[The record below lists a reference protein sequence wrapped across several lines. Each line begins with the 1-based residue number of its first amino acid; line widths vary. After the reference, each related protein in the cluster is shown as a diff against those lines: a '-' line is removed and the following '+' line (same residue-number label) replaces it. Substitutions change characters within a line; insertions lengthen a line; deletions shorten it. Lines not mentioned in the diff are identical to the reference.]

1 MIYILLI
8 LIGIILIIFSREA
21 NGKPEKSAED
31 SFHNIM
37 KNKDLDTTKY
47 DLELIAIRKDMA
59 ESILDLQK
67 EIQEVR
73 NMIIH
78 NYSYEEKT
86 DNNIKIDCK
95 EDDINTDYEEKG
107 IISEI
112 NFNNIS
118 KSKKGYEN
126 EKVHNIKKL
135 IEQGKNDDEICS
147 LLGIG
152 KGEVLLIRGLYK

>member
-8 LIGIILIIFSREA
+8 LIGIILIVLSRES
-21 NGKPEKSAED
+21 NSKTEKYSEN
-31 SFHNIM
+31 SFENIM
-37 KNKDLDTTKY
+37 KNKNLDTTKY

-78 NYSYEEKT
+78 NHSYEEKT
-86 DNNIKIDCK
+86 DNNIKIDYK

-126 EKVHNIKKL
+126 EKVGNIK
-135 IEQGKNDDEICS
+135 N
-147 LLGIG
+147 
-152 KGEVLLIRGLYK
+152 

>member
-8 LIGIILIIFSREA
+8 LIGIILIVLSRES
-21 NGKPEKSAED
+21 NSKTEKYSEN
-31 SFHNIM
+31 SFENIM
-37 KNKDLDTTKY
+37 KNKNLDTTKY

-78 NYSYEEKT
+78 NHSNEEKT
-86 DNNIKIDCK
+86 DNNIKIDYK
-95 EDDINTDYEEKG
+95 EDDINTDYDEKD

-118 KSKKGYEN
+118 KSEKRYEN
-126 EKVHNIKKL
+126 EKVGNIKNL
-135 IEQGKNDDEICS
+135 IEQGKNDDEICT